1 MLFLV
6 KFIAVDRIFKI
17 MARTKK
23 VSTKKVSANPAGRDA
38 KINKAGRTGYYQ
50 PWMADKASELVGKL
64 GATQKDLADFFDV
77 STGTIEYWMR
87 KKDEFYH
94 AVKQGRLQKALTV
107 SQALYHRAIGYS
119 HPDVQILSNRVKDYD
134 EEGRLIQER
143 TEPLIVPTTKHY
155 PPDTSAAIKILTILM
170 RETWA
175 DPNTQNI
182 NHNINGE
189 ININK
194 IEELSM
200 DDLSQEVRDMLFELN
215 MKQLSGAQN
224 N

>member
-1 MLFLV
+1 
-6 KFIAVDRIFKI
+6 
-17 MARTKK
+17 
-23 VSTKKVSANPAGRDA
+23 
-38 KINKAGRTGYYQ
+38 
-50 PWMADKASELVGKL
+50 
-64 GATQKDLADFFDV
+64 
-77 STGTIEYWMR
+77 
-87 KKDEFYH
+87 
-94 AVKQGRLQKALTV
+94 
-107 SQALYHRAIGYS
+107 
-119 HPDVQILSNRVKDYD
+119 
-134 EEGRLIQER
+134 
-143 TEPLIVPTTKHY
+143 
-155 PPDTSAAIKILTILM
+155 M